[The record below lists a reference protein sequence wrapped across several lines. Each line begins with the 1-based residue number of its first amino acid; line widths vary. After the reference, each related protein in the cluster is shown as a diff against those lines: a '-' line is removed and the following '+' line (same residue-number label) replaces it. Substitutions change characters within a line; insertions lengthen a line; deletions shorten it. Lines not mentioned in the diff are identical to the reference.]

1 MLPRAATTPVG
12 LPAALGP
19 AALSVAGLGDSA
31 PQTRGSMHCGT
42 QRYAGLPESLGVS
55 CSPFFCFGSDRRQA
69 RRVLFLRSRLCVQ
82 LNDTEVRIT

>member
-42 QRYAGLPESLGVS
+42 QRASVFPAPPFSVS
-55 CSPFFCFGSDRRQA
+55 VVIVGRRVVCFFCG
-69 RRVLFLRSRLCVQ
+69 RVSVFIQ